1 MPHDAPSGRI
11 SAGEGRVFAL
21 TLAGA
26 FTVLS
31 LLLLWRRQENAARVT
46 GGLAAA
52 ALLAALFFPRRLG
65 WVKARWMQFG
75 EALGR
80 VTTPVL
86 MALIY
91 VVVVTPLAVLW
102 RATRRPERR
111 HHSAWHAR
119 PPPADR
125 AQLERQF

>member
-1 MPHDAPSGRI
+1 M
-11 SAGEGRVFAL
+11 FAL

-31 LLLLWRRQENAARVT
+31 LLLLWRRQQDAARVT
-46 GGLAAA
+46 GILATA
-52 ALLAALFFPRRLG
+52 ALLAAMLFPHRLG

-75 EALGR
+75 EALGT

-91 VVVVTPLAVLW
+91 IVVVTPVAVLW
-102 RATRRPERR
+102 RLTRRSEPR
-111 HHSAWHAR
+111 HDSTWHAR
-119 PPPADR
+119 PPPNDR